1 MLAISDNIHIG
12 LAYVVALCRKD
23 DMLVEYD
30 DQRRGKN
37 VLFHTG
43 GPIYKHLSLPA
54 DFTQW
59 IPDEKEPTSQW
70 AFRVSAI
77 ADVQFVGDTAAVNIP
92 LLPPVHVTH
101 PNIQSVL
108 SFGAPDTILHPK

>member
-1 MLAISDNIHIG
+1 MGRVRSAGLSALSRLSIG
-12 LAYVVALCRKD
+12 LLLWCAARAC
-23 DMLVEYD
+23 
-30 DQRRGKN
+30 GA
-37 VLFHTG
+37 
-43 GPIYKHLSLPA
+43 SLPA

-59 IPDEKEPTSQW
+59 LPDEKEPTAHC

-77 ADVQFVGDTAAVNIP
+77 ADVQFLGDTAAVTIP

-101 PNIQSVL
+101 PNIQAVL